1 MMEIILFIFGAIVG
15 YSITPLIRIAKVLNH
30 EREIARILRESG
42 VEIDE
47 DVAD

>member
-1 MMEIILFIFGAIVG
+1 MIEIILFIFGAIVG

-30 EREIARILRESG
+30 ERKIARLLSESSPQD
-42 VEIDE
+42 DE